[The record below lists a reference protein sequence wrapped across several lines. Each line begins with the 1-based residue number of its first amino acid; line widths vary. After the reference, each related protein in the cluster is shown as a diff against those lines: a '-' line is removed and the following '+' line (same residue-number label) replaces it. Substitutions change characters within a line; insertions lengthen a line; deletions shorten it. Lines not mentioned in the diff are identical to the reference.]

1 MEQEII
7 AANTVALPNF
17 IGAKPVVLGSLFW
30 KLRRILASEVS
41 SGLTDPS

>member
-7 AANTVALPNF
+7 VANTATLLNF
-17 IGAKPVVLGSLFW
+17 ISAKPIVLGSLFW

-41 SGLTDPS
+41 SGLIDPS